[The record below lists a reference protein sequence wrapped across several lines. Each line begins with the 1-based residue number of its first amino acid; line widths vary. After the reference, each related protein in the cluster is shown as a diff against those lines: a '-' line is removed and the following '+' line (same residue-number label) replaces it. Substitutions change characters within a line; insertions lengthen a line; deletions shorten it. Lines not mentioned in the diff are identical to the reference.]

1 MKDKKQK
8 TKSKNTVLFLIF
20 DIVMV
25 LAGLYGLFVSLTGGM
40 GYINS
45 PDKRTVNAEV
55 VRVEYTFRRDDD
67 GDVTGEKWKATLQY
81 TVDGKSYTAK
91 KVFSTKTY
99 NGETVSIEVYKTSKG
114 EYKVSSPSML
124 GFVLS
129 ASVLLFGTMGLIT
142 ENKDRQKKKAQQAKA
157 KIKKGVKTSEKT
169 KGGSQDGT
177 V

>member
-1 MKDKKQK
+1 M
-8 TKSKNTVLFLIF
+8 KSKEQKSKRKNTILFLVF
-20 DIVMV
+20 DIALI
-25 LAGLYGLFVSLTGGM
+25 LAGLYGIFVSLTGGM
-40 GYINS
+40 EYVNS
-45 PDKRTVNAEV
+45 PDKRIVNAEV

-114 EYKVSSPSML
+114 EYKVSSPSTL

-129 ASVLLFGTMGLIT
+129 AAVLLFGTMGLIT
-142 ENKDRQKKKAQQAKA
+142 ENKSRQKKKAQEAKA

-169 KGGSQDGT
+169 EGGSQDGT